1 MFATVQRIFAMLLSA
16 LLGLLSSLGILP
28 QSSDYYVETTVE
40 YHNEEAGNADAL
52 ITLSANKDGVYTFWW
67 GNEQGKKLQKTVN
80 DKTFPYSH
88 FAEVEVL
95 LGEGQLDLPDF
106 TAIPYG
112 AKYILVCRD
121 DITVDRFAIEEHKRT
136 PVEELTYSFG
146 VISDLHFNRYDME
159 GGGDVAETT
168 FGRSL
173 QFFDGFDVFIVA
185 MPGDISTDGEAEAFQ
200 AFNQIASEF
209 DFPVYTCT
217 GNHDLHAKYK
227 LENWQAY
234 MNAGVYGEE
243 KKEGVLNVSDNGLDF
258 VYSGPDTAGDVYIFL
273 SQTSN
278 NYGMLFNALLTDAQL
293 DWLEEQLVTYSGNRV
308 YLFFHTFL
316 NAPNGNPL
324 MGAGNLVN
332 DLGWSYPLFY
342 TPGATDEVR
351 FRNLLRE
358 YDNVVFF
365 SGHSHWAYHMQSLN
379 EHLNVAD
386 YDEGGATYVHV
397 SSVSSPRTTDGFQ
410 ILWSGNDPG
419 MSEGYLVEV
428 YEDYIL
434 LYGCDFVNGELLAYA
449 VYQINV

>member
-1 MFATVQRIFAMLLSA
+1 MFTTVQKIFAMLLSA
-16 LLGLLSSLGILP
+16 LLGLLSSLGLLP

-52 ITLSANKDGVYTFWW
+52 ITLSATQDGVYTFYW
-67 GNEQGKKLQKTVN
+67 GNEKGKKLQKTV
-80 DKTFPYSH
+80 DGKTFDYSR
-88 FAEVEVL
+88 FAEIEVL
-95 LGEGQLDLPDF
+95 LGEGSTDLPDY
-106 TAIPYG
+106 TAIPDG
-112 AKYILVCRD
+112 AAYILVYRD
-121 DITVDRFAIEEHKRT
+121 DILLDRFAIEEHKLPRA
-136 PVEELTYSFG
+136 EEVTYSFG

-159 GGGDVAETT
+159 DGADVAEKT
-168 FGRSL
+168 FARAL
-173 QFFDGFDVFIVA
+173 QFFDGFAVSIVA
-185 MPGDISTDGEAEAFQ
+185 MPGDISTDGEVEAFQ
-200 AFNQIASEF
+200 TFNRIASEF

-217 GNHDLHAKYK
+217 GNHDLHEKYK

-234 MNAGVYGEE
+234 MNAGVYGTE
-243 KKEGVLNVSDNGLDF
+243 KKDGVLTVSDNGLDF
-258 VYSGPDTAGDVYIFL
+258 VYSADDTAGDVYIFL

-293 DWLEEQLVTYSGNRV
+293 DWLAEQLETYKENRV

-316 NAPNGNPL
+316 NAPSGNPL

-342 TPGATDEVR
+342 TPGASDEVR

-419 MSEGYLVEV
+419 MSEGYLAEV
-428 YEDYIL
+428 YEDHIL

-449 VYQINV
+449 LYQINM

>member
-1 MFATVQRIFAMLLSA
+1 MFDTIRRIFATLLST
-16 LLGLLSSLGILP
+16 LLGLLNMLGILP
-28 QSSDYYVETTVE
+28 SQSDYYVETEIE
-40 YHNEEAGNADAL
+40 YHNEEPGSADAI
-52 ITLSANKDGVYTFWW
+52 ITLTANTDGIYELYW
-67 GNEQGKKLQKTVN
+67 GGSDGKKLSVT
-80 DKTFPYSH
+80 DDDRTAAYSE
-88 FAEVEVL
+88 FAKIEVL
-95 LGEGQLDLPDF
+95 VGEGSIDIPDF
-106 TAIPYG
+106 TAIPAG
-112 AKYILVCRD
+112 AEYILVCRD
-121 DITVDRFAIEEHKRT
+121 NIMLDRFAIPANKQT
-136 PVEELTYSFG
+136 PPDAPIYTYG

-159 GGGDVAETT
+159 NGSDVAETT

-173 QFFDGFDVFIVA
+173 QFFDDFDVSIVA

-200 AFNQIASEF
+200 AFNRIASEF

-243 KKEGVLNVSDNGLDF
+243 KADGVLNVSDNGLDF

-293 DWLEEQLVTYSGNRV
+293 DWLEEQLITYSGNRV

-316 NAPNGNPL
+316 NAPSGNPL

-397 SSVSSPRTTDGFQ
+397 SSVSSPRTTEGFQ

-419 MSEGYLVEV
+419 MSEGYLTEV

-449 VYQINV
+449 VYRIDV

>member
-1 MFATVQRIFAMLLSA
+1 MFDTIRKLFATILSTLLA
-16 LLGLLSSLGILP
+16 LMNMLGILP
-28 QSSDYYVETTVE
+28 EQSDYFVDTTVS
-40 YHNEEAGNADAL
+40 YHNEQAGSADAL
-52 ITLSANKDGVYTFWW
+52 ITLSANADGVYELYW
-67 GNEQGKKLQKTVN
+67 GNEKGKKLQRQVDGNTY
-80 DKTFPYSH
+80 DYSR
-88 FAEVEVL
+88 FAEIEVL
-95 LGEGQLDLPDF
+95 LGEGKLDLPDF

-112 AKYILVCRD
+112 AEYILVCRD
-121 DITVDRFAIEEHKRT
+121 DIVVDRLAIEDHKVT
-136 PVEELTYSFG
+136 PETESSYSFG

-159 GGGDVAETT
+159 DGADVAETT

-173 QFFDGFDVFIVA
+173 QFFDEFGVSIVA
-185 MPGDISTDGEAEAFQ
+185 MPGDISTDGEVEAFQ
-200 AFNQIASEF
+200 TFNRIAGEF

-217 GNHDLHAKYK
+217 GNHDLHEKYR

-234 MNAGVYGEE
+234 MNAGVYGAE
-243 KKEGVLNVSDNGLDF
+243 KKDGVLNVSDNGLDF
-258 VYSGPDTAGDVYIFL
+258 VYSADDTAGDVYIFL

-293 DWLEEQLVTYSGNRV
+293 DWLAEQLETYKENRV

-316 NAPNGNPL
+316 NAPGGNPL

-342 TPGATDEVR
+342 TPGASDEVR

-419 MSEGYLVEV
+419 MSEGYLAEV

-434 LYGCDFVNGELLAYA
+434 LYGCDFVNSELLAYA
-449 VYQINV
+449 VYRIDV